1 MTDLKRMHTKQ
12 MVDAYK
18 THRGFLTLSLLLILI
33 FLSSGIAIAEAQPD
47 SEKAWETVK
56 SNILKSGLSNKVIF
70 RSKEPLKGGQ
80 EIKCWDRIIKVPAHF
95 EQAWFFFVDDQPMA
109 NWGHKCRY
117 IFVDTKTYKYHVID
131 STSPP
136 NSLDDMY
143 QIYPPPD

>member
-1 MTDLKRMHTKQ
+1 MADLKRMHTKQ
-12 MVDAYK
+12 MADAYK
-18 THRGFLTLSLLLILI
+18 AHRGFLTLSLLLILI
-33 FLSSGIAIAEAQPD
+33 FLASGIAIAETQPD
-47 SEKAWETVK
+47 SDKAWETVK
-56 SNILKSGLSNKVIF
+56 SKILKTGLSNKVIY

-95 EQAWFFFVDDQPMA
+95 EQAWFFLVDDQPMA

-117 IFVDTKTYKYHVID
+117 IFVDVQTFKYQVID

-136 NSLDDMY
+136 NSLDDMF